1 MPIQQHQPETLQ
13 AVRAHLWGLLLE
25 GAACRQSP
33 FHQGVLATLSDR
45 GPEARHVVLRQA
57 EPEHA
62 RLSFHTDRRSPK
74 IGQLKN
80 NARACWCFFGA
91 NVQLRL
97 TGIARQA
104 LDAQRLD
111 AAWARLTDHGRRCY
125 SVESAPGAVLT
136 DAGHGQHGDSRDSDA
151 SLALARCGRPNF
163 ALVEFGI
170 EHIDWLHL
178 AGTHHRRAQFEA
190 RYGWQGRW
198 VQP

>member
-1 MPIQQHQPETLQ
+1 MHQPETLQ

-57 EPEHA
+57 EPDHA
-62 RLSFHTDRRSPK
+62 RLGFHTDRRSPK
-74 IGQLKN
+74 IGHLKN

-91 NVQLRL
+91 SVQLRL
-97 TGIARQA
+97 TGIARPVQ
-104 LDAQRLD
+104 DAQRLD
-111 AAWARLTDHGRRCY
+111 AAWAHLTDHSRRGY
-125 SVESAPGAVLT
+125 SAEDAPGAMLNGT
-136 DAGHGQHGDSRDSDA
+136 QHGQRGDGPHPDDA
-151 SLALARCGRPNF
+151 LARARCGRPNF
-163 ALVEFGI
+163 ALVEFVV

-178 AGTHHRRAQFEA
+178 ADTRHRRAQFEA
-190 RYGWQGRW
+190 HDGWQGRW